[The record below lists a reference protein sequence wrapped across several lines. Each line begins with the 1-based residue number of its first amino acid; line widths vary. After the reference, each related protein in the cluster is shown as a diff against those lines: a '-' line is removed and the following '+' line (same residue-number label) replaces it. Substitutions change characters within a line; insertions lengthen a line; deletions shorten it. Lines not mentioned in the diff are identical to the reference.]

1 MTTKAPA
8 QRIVRCRYQGK
19 YLACT
24 GEAIDPVGEV
34 LLCTAHVLLAIELLE
49 AKGFIVTPPEAKP

>member
-1 MTTKAPA
+1 MPTKAPA
-8 QRIVRCRYQGK
+8 ERIVRCRYQGK

-34 LLCTAHVLLAIELLE
+34 LLCTSHLLLTIELLR
-49 AKGFIVTPPEAKP
+49 AKGFTVTPPKGA